1 MTARLAAI
9 LALLALA
16 AFLGVLAWRVPHPD
30 LIVVLAVGFCL
41 AAYDLLTT
49 TWRPGSR
56 NGKN

>member
-9 LALLALA
+9 LALLVLA

-30 LIVVLAVGFCL
+30 LIVVLMIGFCL

-49 TWRPGSR
+49 TWRRRPG
-56 NGKN
+56 NGES